1 VTSSHRTAEVLYES
15 EATLRLVDQ
24 EIHELCGTRDPSPGD
39 ASELPVTLER
49 AREQLDGVIAYVR
62 ASGVAF
68 DGIALDSLLA
78 AHDNVRRAQ
87 ALVDQVGT
95 GFAHPVVGDA

>member
-24 EIHELCGTRDPSPGD
+24 EIHELCGTGHPSPGD
-39 ASELPVTLER
+39 VSELPVTLER
-49 AREQLDGVIAYVR
+49 AREQLHGVIAYVR

-68 DGIALDSLLA
+68 DALDSLLA